1 MLESKW
7 LRRNIYND
15 NGRRMGGELDLLHV
29 FVFLLFS
36 AHGISRGSV
45 SLYIQGGQGDHCLSH
60 RARRILDLSLA
71 IAMLA
76 GADEAGIAMFGAD

>member
-1 MLESKW
+1 MT
-7 LRRNIYND
+7 
-15 NGRRMGGELDLLHV
+15 LDLLHV
-29 FVFLLFS
+29 FLLRMVSLWFS
-36 AHGISRGSV
+36 W
-45 SLYIQGGQGDHCLSH
+45 SLYIQGGQGDHCLSL